1 MEKTTS
7 CSVNLGYLLEGFYK
21 GRLGSLSNL
30 LIKGISLDSR
40 EVNQN
45 FIFLN
50 ENNLQYL
57 LIVDVALLVAFF
69 ILLLREASKL
79 FSQYSR
85 KKTGSKTSLN
95 YVLQFS
101 LFAFIPSL
109 IVAIFS
115 LILFNVALQKYFD
128 QKITSAVNNSY
139 EVAKN
144 YCEKEIKKN

>member
-1 MEKTTS
+1 MVFY
-7 CSVNLGYLLEGFYK
+7 CIFYYVFFRHIHFHNFYK
-21 GRLGSLSNL
+21 S
-30 LIKGISLDSR
+30 
-40 EVNQN
+40 E
-45 FIFLN
+45 FYFLN
-50 ENNLQYL
+50 ENNLLIFINFRCCFNIFSNL
-57 LIVDVALLVAFF
+57 LK
-69 ILLLREASKL
+69 RETSKL
-79 FSQYSR
+79 FSQYYT

-109 IVAIFS
+109 IVAFFS

-144 YCEKEIKKN
+144 YIEESKRNVEADIFLNWFRFK